1 VCLEALLKV
10 RGDAYIT
17 LRGDGKAL
25 EKIDVFHDCTLA
37 YSVEAA
43 AAKAGRS

>member
-1 VCLEALLKV
+1 MRPEAFLKV
-10 RGDAYIT
+10 AGNAYIP
-17 LRGDGKAL
+17 LSWDGKAL